1 MTIRTRI
8 STQGTT
14 LTEATVA
21 AFVAIL
27 ILGALFTINL
37 SSMKSIRTAREATS
51 ASQILQQRV
60 EAMRIA
66 NWQQVTNA
74 DWVRDNLLNSDANGS
89 GGLKTMSETLTMAPY
104 GTNGGST
111 MQLIRS
117 GGTTKILSQNADLL
131 KENAMKVVWTV
142 AYNGGMNGRSTTR
155 QAVAVLAK
163 GGVAKW

>member
-1 MTIRTRI
+1 MTIRTHI

-74 DWVRDNLLNSDANGS
+74 DWVKNNLLNSNANGS
-89 GGLKTMSETLTMAPY
+89 EGLNSMSETLTLSPY
-104 GTNGGST
+104 GTNGGT
-111 MQLIRS
+111 MQLVRS
-117 GGTTKILSQNADLL
+117 GGATQIVSQNADLL
-131 KENAMKVVWTV
+131 KEMAMKVVWTV
-142 AYNGGMNGRSTTR
+142 AYNGGMNGRTTTR